1 MGIDE
6 ICQHLPQITDS
17 SHMTTFGI
25 KDEILVLKPYSQK
38 ASCCCNQL
46 CYVSFICHPKMHFL
60 NLNVARTI
68 SGISDK
74 DGRIIHIKR
83 LLQRSNKISE
93 KGAGSKYDC
102 LLQTTIIYQSRKSGD
117 HRLLCSLFDIL
128 QSAPYSP
135 NLYNTRQFLFKYKY
149 KFFLQCPDSCGT
161 RKASLLR
168 IPLLPLSMR
177 RFCFLWLLKFRQ
189 LR

>member
-25 KDEILVLKPYSQK
+25 KDEIFVLKPYSQK

-60 NLNVARTI
+60 NLNVAHTI
-68 SGISDK
+68 YGISDK

-102 LLQTTIIYQSRKSGD
+102 LLQTDIIYQSRKCGD
-117 HRLLCSLFDIL
+117 HRLLCSLSDIL

-135 NLYNTRQFLFKYKY
+135 DLDNTRQLCLDMDNSSSNSLIRVALVKLPSFLYLHSLCADFV
-149 KFFLQCPDSCGT
+149 FCGSLNSDS
-161 RKASLLR
+161 
-168 IPLLPLSMR
+168 
-177 RFCFLWLLKFRQ
+177 
-189 LR
+189 